1 METIP
6 KSSCT
11 RIGFIQKP
19 HGINGEMVIRFQE
32 QYYSTLEETDTI
44 FLEIEGLLVPYF
56 IIDNSIRFRTGDS
69 VIVKLDWVETET
81 QAQKLAGLSVF
92 VENENIVIEEDSFDV
107 RMFEGFILFDQ
118 LKNQI
123 GNIVAVNDFA
133 GNIILDVN
141 YLDKEIMIPFN
152 EDFLIDLD
160 IQKKIITLD
169 LPEGLLSLDEE

>member
-11 RIGFIQKP
+11 QIGFIQKP
-19 HGINGEMVIRFQE
+19 HGINGELVIRFQE
-32 QYYSTLEETDTI
+32 QYYSTLEEANTI

-69 VIVKLDWVETET
+69 AIMKFDWVETGT
-81 QAQKLAGLSVF
+81 QAQKLTGLSVF
-92 VENENIVIEEDSFDV
+92 IENENIVIEEDSFDI
-107 RMFEGFILFDQ
+107 RMLEGFILFDQ

-141 YLDKEIMIPFN
+141 YLGKEIMIPFN

-160 IQKKIITLD
+160 IPKKIITLD
-169 LPEGLLSLDEE
+169 LPEGLLNLDEE